1 MSSQLPP
8 IDPNIRG
15 HLARRSAGRLPDGL
29 LAEVSAALDEARD
42 TRPGAQ
48 WPRPAWSI
56 PRLAGA
62 GATVALVAVLVLAV
76 AIPALHTAP
85 ATSPASYPDGRALST
100 IELASLMAG
109 PALPMNTT
117 VVASATIDAR
127 TDVCPMDRY
136 PTLGVVEGMASQVC
150 VMGATVP
157 VGLGAPKT
165 TGVFAFRYL
174 GPGYLGLLGEITPAS
189 TGLAFKVAD
198 EWPLAGKTFLVEGW
212 LGVVELTESCASAPT
227 AGDVLDPNGEDCPYA
242 DWLADEPVD
251 ASVAAQTGL
260 GSSETAG
267 SGSPLLPVPERHV
280 EAGGVHQIDSVPRS
294 VGGTYGVYVVRS
306 VTEQCPYASPQ
317 ENRGCGAWR
326 VLARVADI
334 SIPELRASPALTPT
348 PTTAPPATPVAAP
361 TQARPIAPTGLIGP
375 GNRPLTAAEVSALVA
390 ADPGHLVGRYV
401 IDKRPWCQTTCG
413 DFEVEVADMVTPG
426 WTVGQGE
433 QGELL
438 NSGPDGMVWTVPQV
452 LAAWPNRPGIYLV
465 DAWISGASMDSCDVA
480 GSPCYEVSWLG
491 STPGVQQLGLQLGAY
506 HEFGAG
512 QVGGGASIH
521 GLFLVEIFPEIQ
533 ACGTGPASSGGA
545 CAAAGKM
552 AARLEPAVLP

>member
-62 GATVALVAVLVLAV
+62 GATVALVAVLVFAIG
-76 AIPALHTAP
+76 IPALHTAP

-109 PALPMNTT
+109 PALPVNTT
-117 VVASATIDAR
+117 VVASVTIDAR

-136 PTLGVVEGMASQVC
+136 PTIGVVEGMASQVC
-150 VMGATVP
+150 VMGATVSA
-157 VGLGAPKT
+157 GLGTPKT
-165 TGVFAFRYL
+165 GGTFAFRYL
-174 GPGYLGLLGEITPAS
+174 GPGYLGLLGQVTPATTS
-189 TGLAFKVAD
+189 RLAFKVAD
-198 EWPLAGKTFLVEGW
+198 DWPLGDKTFLVNGW
-212 LGVVELTESCASAPT
+212 LGADPISCPT
-227 AGDVLDPNGEDCPYA
+227 YIAMTGGDPLNPDGADQCEFNWMSDADPNAEPSSYA
-242 DWLADEPVD
+242 
-251 ASVAAQTGL
+251 
-260 GSSETAG
+260 
-267 SGSPLLPVPERHV
+267 SGLPVPRRLV
-280 EAGGVHQIDSVPRS
+280 EAGGMRLIDGVPRGAA
-294 VGGTYGVYVVRS
+294 VYGVYVVRGG
-306 VTEQCPYASPQ
+306 TGAPCTASLLNNP
-317 ENRGCGAWR
+317 GCGR
-326 VLARVADI
+326 VLARVAGI
-334 SIPELRASPALTPT
+334 SIPEPSTSPALTPT

-361 TQARPIAPTGLIGP
+361 TQALPIAPTGLIGP
-375 GNRPLTAAEVSALVA
+375 GNRALTAAEVSALVA